1 MTCVEL
7 FLLFPII
14 FTPLMLT
21 QNIYLLIVLVA
32 YIIPLD
38 KRPAISVCVKFCKK
52 IIGKA
57 VMRIVRHDLQRAT
70 RFSQLCA
77 G

>member
-7 FLLFPII
+7 FLLLPII

-21 QNIYLLIVLVA
+21 QNIYLLIVLAA

-38 KRPAISVCVKFCKK
+38 KHPAISVCEV
-52 IIGKA
+52 
-57 VMRIVRHDLQRAT
+57 LQKNHWKG
-70 RFSQLCA
+70 SDENC
-77 G
+77 